1 MPNTVTR
8 EVTTADLRAGDLVV
22 EAASK
27 AIIGHTV
34 LHTRPNRTRYQV
46 EFAPDISKAFLPNVM
61 FTVERSEP
69 TLEELAQQ
77 EYDREVYMLEY
88 QITKLHTK
96 RHLELMAKGAEQGR
110 DAYLRWSEI
119 DDLMQSQ
126 EEARYFAALTDK
138 VQKFQLNGCDKLTA
152 LKAAFGFVVSLVDNR
167 YPRSPLSRSTA
178 TISNLQEDVQHYVED
193 KIVHD
198 VTGNTRQS
206 REDLLQTYYDAV
218 EAMRAQ
224 Q

>member
-8 EVTTADLRAGDLVV
+8 EVTTAYLRAGDLVV
-22 EAASK
+22 DAASK
-27 AIIGHTV
+27 TVIGHTV

-46 EFAPDISKAFLPNVM
+46 EFAPNISKAFLPNVV

-88 QITKLHTK
+88 QITKLHTEK
-96 RHLELMAKGAEQGR
+96 HVQIMAKATEQGR

-119 DDLMQSQ
+119 DDLIQSQ

-138 VQKFQLNGCDKLTA
+138 VEMFQLNGCDKLTA
-152 LKAAFGFVVSLVDNR
+152 LKAAFGFLVSLAEDR

-178 TISNLQEDVQHYVED
+178 TISNIQDDVAHYVED
-193 KIVHD
+193 KILHD
-198 VTGNTRQS
+198 VTRDSRQN
-206 REDLLQTYYDAV
+206 REELLQTYRDAV